1 MEKSRAIPRKV
12 RYTGYITRRRTLEDK
27 IHIQVERFVE
37 ELEAMKLGDIKVLDI
52 SGMTPMCDY
61 FIIATVVSSPQTK
74 AAISRLLRLG
84 KEMGVKT
91 RKVEGDF
98 TSRWVLCDF
107 GDFIV
112 HLMED
117 EERIYYNLEEIWKR
131 KED

>member
-1 MEKSRAIPRKV
+1 MK
-12 RYTGYITRRRTLEDK
+12 RRMTLEDRINK
-27 IHIQVERFVE
+27 LVERFEE
-37 ELEAMKLGDIKVLDI
+37 ELKDLKLGDVKVLDVT
-52 SGMTPMCDY
+52 GMTPMCDY

-131 KED
+131 KEE